1 MALGWQ
7 DGSFINM
14 VKKEYLRTPPITKGY
29 LWGSVGITVLSYV
42 LNGNAWPKW
51 LLLEWQPVFTRLQVR
66 RRDHAIYKPYAPFW
80 DWMSPLVCTP

>member
-1 MALGWQ
+1 
-7 DGSFINM
+7 M

-66 RRDHAIYKPYAPFW
+66 RRDHAIYKPYAL
-80 DWMSPLVCTP
+80 SGI